1 VFLGLVLV
9 GEDNYEHSIHHRII
23 SLFGSSSI
31 SWTCLGY
38 YGKIYEWVKSVLGV
52 GSLESGSHGLGQG
65 STKADQYA
73 EAVG

>member
-1 VFLGLVLV
+1 LVLV
-9 GEDNYEHSIHHRII
+9 GEDNYEHSTDYRII

-52 GSLESGSHGLGQG
+52 GSLESGSHGVGQG
-65 STKADQYA
+65 CTKAGHCV
-73 EAVG
+73 VGVGWL